1 MIVEE
6 RNYTLAAAHLRTFLA
21 AYEAEGLALQTRHL
35 GRLIGYFTTETG
47 VLNQV
52 VHLWA
57 YDDYED
63 RRARRTALW
72 ADPDWT
78 AYSNRVLPWIERM
91 ETRLLVPT
99 AFSPMR

>member
-6 RNYTLAAAHLRTFLA
+6 RNYTLAAAHLRTFLL
-21 AYEAEGLALQTRHL
+21 AYDTEGLALQTRHL

-63 RRARRTALW
+63 RRARRAALW
-72 ADPDWT
+72 TDPDWT
-78 AYSNRVLPWIERM
+78 AYADRVLPWIERM

-99 AFSPMR
+99 AFSPTR